1 MKRVLLAC
9 AAVSLVCFMIAGV
22 STAADQTTVNGW
34 VTDSKCGVKGAKA
47 GHEACAKK
55 CLDKGASMVVVSD
68 ADQKI
73 LTVDNPDTLKDH
85 VGHHVAVMGEV
96 TGDSI
101 HVESATM
108 LSQGKS
114 DDKMQ

>member
-1 MKRVLLAC
+1 MKKILLTC
-9 AAVSLVCFMIAGV
+9 AGVSLMCFMIAGI
-22 STAADQTTVNGW
+22 SAAADQTTVKGW
-34 VTDSKCGVKGAKA
+34 VTDSQCGVKGAKA

-55 CLDKGASMVVVSD
+55 CLGKGASMVVVSD
-68 ADQKI
+68 DDQKI
-73 LTVDNPDTLKDH
+73 LTVDNPDALKDH
-85 VGHHVAVMGEV
+85 VGHHIAATGEV

-101 HVESATM
+101 HVESAKM